1 MEKRG
6 ICAHVTHGF
15 AVFPEAK
22 TGNEW
27 VTARINHTL
36 PWCNQLILYCACAVQ
51 QLPELSREKCGI
63 RAYVIHTY

>member
-22 TGNEW
+22 AEGKK
-27 VTARINHTL
+27 
-36 PWCNQLILYCACAVQ
+36 
-51 QLPELSREKCGI
+51 PETSGLR
-63 RAYVIHTY
+63 RA